1 MHRIESDAEISNVLR
16 PQLDFLRE
24 SLLRVANFIFRRD
37 HGVNFTG
44 RIAVGKTTALCHIA
58 GLLIQKQG
66 GVRQNAVLDTGAG
79 RTTLCE
85 VHLRSGPQYGII
97 VDPFPDREISLM
109 VEDLCAGL
117 LESKYGAVDLDSKGV
132 SRELDRALR
141 NMAGLPRKPERGPDG
156 KVRNT
161 DPARD
166 LLGSDTTHHSLCLE
180 FAKRLELWKRT
191 EREILV

>member
-1 MHRIESDAEISNVLR
+1 MIESDAEISNVLR

-85 VHLRSGPQYGII
+85 VHLRSGPQYG
-97 VDPFPDREISLM
+97 
-109 VEDLCAGL
+109 
-117 LESKYGAVDLDSKGV
+117 
-132 SRELDRALR
+132 
-141 NMAGLPRKPERGPDG
+141 
-156 KVRNT
+156 
-161 DPARD
+161 
-166 LLGSDTTHHSLCLE
+166 
-180 FAKRLELWKRT
+180 
-191 EREILV
+191 